1 MARNDPRGTGKFGVA
16 IGRPLELIKNAAD
29 SLGAR
34 VGMRA
39 AASDEG
45 AVPSVACE
53 DGATEACISASDA
66 PLLGVV
72 RDHTDLF
79 TRLRATASY
88 IRETEA
94 AARAEEQGAGGASAA
109 VSGHAAGRSAAK
121 DPALRFFYN
130 TGASFKRTLGS
141 RRRDPSSSG
150 SSHSDAASNGPTA
163 SFAAVCAAAET
174 LARVKRK
181 IEGALMP
188 QYLAFVASLRESAD
202 TTAAASDA
210 ETDARQSN
218 VETHLATLL
227 LVEAELQAALKQ
239 LKVSHAQ
246 CAAIKTAPGDP
257 EEALVKRNVANA
269 HSIARTD
276 LTARFKRARDSVSE
290 MLRGNAAAKVVSQQ
304 RALRAADAAY
314 DELERFYAALVR
326 LRAECVVHPAM
337 LRVEG
342 AAVIKALT
350 EAAEATKHALRAAY
364 EESTLVKKG
373 EGSGITGSSARGS
386 DGMEESWRAHYT
398 ALAEELTRSTQY
410 GYQYGEE
417 ATTAAPRRGHA
428 AAAPTAI
435 LPRWQHDTSPE
446 DVAGA
451 AKEHVRHALRGA
463 VDVIEDAVRACA
475 AATSHGHGV
484 GTPPGMAPS
493 TGVGFRRTMTAL
505 VPVKERTVVL
515 FRALDGLAEAGPPC
529 GRRTNRSGGV
539 GGREAVGA
547 TAGWWA
553 SSSREGSGAAVIGM
567 RRSDGDDGVDEGGT
581 GSRIPAQGGDEGGK
595 KKLSTSS
602 MFGKMKTFI
611 DNAAVKMGKKP
622 PPRDR
627 TRYDEIANKHR
638 NR

>member
-39 AASDEG
+39 AASDER

-94 AARAEEQGAGGASAA
+94 AARAEENTRAQEQGAGGASAA

-188 QYLAFVASLRESAD
+188 RYLAFVASLRESAD

-350 EAAEATKHALRAAY
+350 D
-364 EESTLVKKG
+364 S
-373 EGSGITGSSARGS
+373 
-386 DGMEESWRAHYT
+386 
-398 ALAEELTRSTQY
+398 
-410 GYQYGEE
+410 
-417 ATTAAPRRGHA
+417 
-428 AAAPTAI
+428 
-435 LPRWQHDTSPE
+435 
-446 DVAGA
+446 
-451 AKEHVRHALRGA
+451 
-463 VDVIEDAVRACA
+463 
-475 AATSHGHGV
+475 
-484 GTPPGMAPS
+484 
-493 TGVGFRRTMTAL
+493 
-505 VPVKERTVVL
+505 
-515 FRALDGLAEAGPPC
+515 
-529 GRRTNRSGGV
+529 
-539 GGREAVGA
+539 
-547 TAGWWA
+547 
-553 SSSREGSGAAVIGM
+553 
-567 RRSDGDDGVDEGGT
+567 
-581 GSRIPAQGGDEGGK
+581 
-595 KKLSTSS
+595 
-602 MFGKMKTFI
+602 
-611 DNAAVKMGKKP
+611 
-622 PPRDR
+622 
-627 TRYDEIANKHR
+627 
-638 NR
+638 